1 MKNYLIFLITFL
13 IFNSCSEKKED
24 DSVLIFRMLEDEKYD
39 TANQRIKEKFST
51 KKNDDELLSPRN
63 SKERHLVEISND
75 RNRVVYTQD
84 KTIFFR
90 DLANPLTKQFSFAQV
105 PVNLSISSDAEHA
118 LVSIPI
124 PNGIGCRLLAVSL
137 LESKEAYSSK
147 SIIPCYHHGGITS
160 DGATF
165 YYFIDDSLYVESIFE
180 NKSTKLI
187 RDKKFFDPVAAG
199 IKNKFFIYPIGKT
212 FLIFMGDGG
221 VYHLFWLDPKKQE
234 EEKIIEDAATPKIY
248 YGNGK
253 NTYIITGTVGD
264 LYCQEL
270 KLSAYGKPI
279 PGNKISINHEKTN
292 PWPTS
297 VQDEFISSFDGEVFR
312 WREDKKLK
320 TYPLF
325 VGNFWVVARDQ
336 LIFID
341 RNNDLVL
348 TSLEFTDTD
357 YKLLEIYHQT
367 KK

>member
-1 MKNYLIFLITFL
+1 
-13 IFNSCSEKKED
+13 
-24 DSVLIFRMLEDEKYD
+24 MLDDEKYE

-51 KKNDDELLSPRN
+51 KKVEDELLS
-63 SKERHLVEISND
+63 SKSTKERHLVEISND

-84 KTIFFR
+84 KTIFFK
-90 DLANPLTKQFSFAQV
+90 DLANPLTKQISFSQIPF
-105 PVNLSISSDAEHA
+105 NLSISSDAEHA

-124 PNGIGCRLLAVSL
+124 PNGIGCRLFAVSL

-160 DGATF
+160 DGNTI
-165 YYFIDDSLYVESIFE
+165 YYFIDDSLYLESTIE
-180 NKSTKLI
+180 NKSAKLI
-187 RDKKFFDPVAAG
+187 RDKKFFSPVANG
-199 IKNKFFIYPIGKT
+199 IKSKFYIYPIGKT

-234 EEKIIEDAATPKIY
+234 EEKLMDNVATPKIF

-253 NTYIITGTVGD
+253 NTYIVTGSVGE
-264 LYCQEL
+264 LFSQEL

-279 PGNKISINHEKTN
+279 PGNKIQINHERTN

-297 VQDEFISSFDGEVFR
+297 IPEEFISSFEGEVFR
-312 WREDKKLK
+312 WKEDKKIK

-325 VGNFWVVARDQ
+325 VNNFWVVARDQ
-336 LIFID
+336 IIFID

-348 TSLEFTDTD
+348 TSLEFAETD